1 MLLSLFCYISP
12 VKLVTQNKA
21 TPNLFLILLHF
32 CLQHFEQAN
41 INNFNFNYVFCLDQH
56 HNMVSSCTFYSYC
69 SKTLISLKWKKFFF
83 FQKQSN
89 MSFSFGNLCCLFFF
103 DLRILITPLYVQTL
117 LKNYQQIEQVN
128 NLVWRQ
134 QHSGSSN
141 IHKAILLT
149 IYLCI

>member
-69 SKTLISLKWKKFFF
+69 SKTLISLKWIKFFF
-83 FQKQSN
+83 LPKTIKYEFFIWQFVLPVLFRFTDSDYPFICSN
-89 MSFSFGNLCCLFFF
+89 
-103 DLRILITPLYVQTL
+103 
-117 LKNYQQIEQVN
+117 
-128 NLVWRQ
+128 
-134 QHSGSSN
+134 SS
-141 IHKAILLT
+141 
-149 IYLCI
+149 